1 MGCPIR
7 RSTDQRVLTPPR
19 GFSQRATSFIACACQ
34 GIHQMPL
41 NHLRTTMNQRTT
53 IKHNHHPPPH
63 GGIPSIHVR
72 SRYMT
77 NRGKTPAPHTVTNAK
92 THSLCQ
98 RTSSDQSA
106 VTSDQ
111 IRSHHRFTVKACFPI
126 PDYKDGPKDVGVNA
140 PQRVSLHQTIA
151 LHALRGAELC
161 LKTPNPKMFS
171 GRFVASRD
179 RQSWWSQTGSNR
191 RPPAC
196 KAGALPTELWPLSVT
211 SWQ

>member
-53 IKHNHHPPPH
+53 IKHDHHPPPH

-98 RTSSDQSA
+98 RTSSDQSS

-126 PDYKDGPKDVGVNA
+126 PDHIVGNQIMV
-140 PQRVSLHQTIA
+140 
-151 LHALRGAELC
+151 EL
-161 LKTPNPKMFS
+161 
-171 GRFVASRD
+171 
-179 RQSWWSQTGSNR
+179 TGLE
-191 RPPAC
+191 P
-196 KAGALPTELWPLSVT
+196 VT
-211 SWQ
+211 SCLQSRRSPS

>member
-1 MGCPIR
+1 
-7 RSTDQRVLTPPR
+7 
-19 GFSQRATSFIACACQ
+19 
-34 GIHQMPL
+34 
-41 NHLRTTMNQRTT
+41 MNQRTT
-53 IKHNHHPPPH
+53 IKHDHHPPPH

-98 RTSSDQSA
+98 RTSSDQSS

-140 PQRVSLHQTIA
+140 PQRVSLH
-151 LHALRGAELC
+151 
-161 LKTPNPKMFS
+161 
-171 GRFVASRD
+171 
-179 RQSWWSQTGSNR
+179 
-191 RPPAC
+191 
-196 KAGALPTELWPLSVT
+196 
-211 SWQ
+211 

>member
-53 IKHNHHPPPH
+53 IKHDHHPPPH

-72 SRYMT
+72 SHIPTRKDQSPPRKDARPT
-77 NRGKTPAPHTVTNAK
+77 QKPI
-92 THSLCQ
+92 HSVKD
-98 RTSSDQSA
+98 RSSDRST

-111 IRSHHRFTVKACFPI
+111 IRSHHRFTIKARFPI
-126 PDYKDGPKDVGVNA
+126 PDHI
-140 PQRVSLHQTIA
+140 VSNQIMV
-151 LHALRGAELC
+151 EL
-161 LKTPNPKMFS
+161 
-171 GRFVASRD
+171 
-179 RQSWWSQTGSNR
+179 TGLE
-191 RPPAC
+191 P
-196 KAGALPTELWPLSVT
+196 VT
-211 SWQ
+211 SCLQSRRSPS